1 MLQGRTYTP
10 GFSDEL
16 GVRRIA
22 HGAPGEP
29 PLEVLEFIP
38 WLADAPGF
46 ERALRARVDALRDVN
61 PVSLAPAYAVERPDG
76 SGLCLISGHV
86 AGRRLSEIGTEEWGG
101 ALALDLIHTVTPVLE
116 ALNHSGVGVAHGA
129 LSANRIIVSTDSRL
143 VVVEH
148 VLGWAIESLR
158 FPRAR
163 LHELGMVVPGGFDPV
178 RFDART
184 DMVQLGFLALSLWLR
199 RPLEPADCPDKLTE
213 LLDEAVTGDDSPHF
227 AGRLRAWLE
236 RALQIGPRPFTFPQ
250 AAIEAFHE
258 LPGEATGHLSELVD
272 EDVAPGGVREES
284 AGPSDDHDLRDEADP
299 AFNVAKLRAAIEQR
313 HTTPEPSGATSRR
326 FGRTAWI
333 LGVLAV
339 IALGEAVAVGW
350 VAYNRSRVGVTQAGA
365 LESQTVAA
373 SSEPVSSPVVA
384 TPDPQIS
391 APRAANVSSPSAGA
405 PAPAV
410 ATPANAPVGKLTIAS
425 AMELGVFEG
434 GAPIGSTSAPMT
446 LRQGTHELVLV
457 NESIGFRQTQ
467 EVNIRNAQMSTIRV
481 TMPPA
486 RISLNATPWAEVT
499 IDGETV
505 GETPIANR
513 QIPAGSHEI
522 VFRHPE
528 LGERRQT
535 VVIKVG
541 AHMHVTQT
549 FDRGPIGSTR

>member
-1 MLQGRTYTP
+1 MLLGRTYTP

-22 HGAPGEP
+22 HGAPGEA

-61 PVSLAPAYAVERPDG
+61 PVSLAPAYAVERPEG
-76 SGLCLISGHV
+76 SGLCLVSAHV
-86 AGRRLSEIGTEEWGG
+86 AGRRLSEIGTDEWGG
-101 ALALDLIHTVTPVLE
+101 PLALDVIHTVTPVLE

-129 LSANRIIVSTDSRL
+129 ISANRLVVATDSRL
-143 VVVEH
+143 VVVEQ

-163 LHELGMVVPGGFDPV
+163 LNELGIVVPGGFDPV
-178 RFDART
+178 RFDSRT
-184 DMVQLGFLALSLWLR
+184 DMVQLGFMALSLWLR
-199 RPLEPADCPDKLTE
+199 RPLEAADCPSKLVE
-213 LLDEAVTGDDSPHF
+213 LLDEAVLRDDPPQF

-236 RALQIGPRPFTFPQ
+236 RSLQIGPRPFTFPQ

-258 LPGEATGHLSELVD
+258 LPGEVTGHLSEFAD
-272 EDVAPGGVREES
+272 EDVAPVTVREEPV
-284 AGPSDDHDLRDEADP
+284 AAHDADDLRDEADP
-299 AFNVAKLRAAIEQR
+299 AFNVAQLRAAIEQR
-313 HTTPEPSGATSRR
+313 QATSESSPAPPRR
-326 FGRTAWI
+326 FGRAAAWI

-339 IALGEAVAVGW
+339 VAAAEAVAVGW
-350 VAYNRSRVGVTQAGA
+350 MAYRRGQIPGAPIAPPEVQAPPATTPEPQSTPVTTPATTPNVAARTETTPPVTPASTRVGQ
-365 LESQTVAA
+365 
-373 SSEPVSSPVVA
+373 
-384 TPDPQIS
+384 
-391 APRAANVSSPSAGA
+391 
-405 PAPAV
+405 
-410 ATPANAPVGKLTIAS
+410 LTIA
-425 AMELGVFEG
+425 APIELRVFED
-434 GAPIGSTSAPMT
+434 GAPIGSTAGPIA
-446 LRQGTHELVLV
+446 LREGTHSIVLV

-467 EVNIRNAQMSTIRV
+467 DVNIRNAQRDTIRV
-481 TMPPA
+481 TLPPA

-499 IDGETV
+499 IDGEAV

-549 FDRGPIGSTR
+549 FDRGPVGSVR